1 MTDIEQPSA
10 ADIAKQWWQE
20 LTATDS
26 ARRGARRAA
35 RARLRRAATV
45 LEVMQAPEALR
56 LFARLPGG
64 SPERVAALAGVLALV
79 EREPPGGQN
88 VARAIG
94 RNSID
99 DDGSA
104 LMSEGRFRRL
114 LQADDDDLMDAMR
127 RLVRLTKG
135 VANVRDL
142 SSSLVYWSDGVKKRW
157 IFDYY
162 NVPYGTRSRTAAPD
176 SPHNSPSA

>member
-1 MTDIEQPSA
+1 MKDMDQPRA

-26 ARRGARRAA
+26 ALRGARRAA
-35 RARLRRAATV
+35 RARLRRATTV
-45 LEVMQAPEALR
+45 LDVIQEPEALR
-56 LFARLPGG
+56 LIARLPGR

-79 EREPPGGQN
+79 DREPPHGQN

-94 RNSID
+94 RDSLD
-99 DDGSA
+99 DDESA

-114 LQADDDDLMDAMR
+114 LQAEDGNLMGPMR

-135 VANVRDL
+135 VAHVRDL
-142 SSSLVYWSDGVKKRW
+142 SSAVLCWSDDVKKRW

-162 NVPYGTRSRTAAPD
+162 NVSYITRPHAAAPD
-176 SPHNSPSA
+176 SPHTSPSA